1 LLELLLSQS
10 VDSLNF
16 ATAAGYD
23 AASGLHYIGAAAT
36 QKHSS
41 DILLASPK
49 FEQLIERA
57 KSEFDVIVLDSP
69 PIGYV
74 VDARV
79 VTRFADLILYIVR
92 YGRTSQRAAMAALR
106 EMLSEPKPV
115 PAALVLNNTQAS
127 LLSYYYSGKEHK
139 YYRG

>member
-1 LLELLLSQS
+1 LLDILVSQS
-10 VDSLNF
+10 IDSLNF
-16 ATAAGYD
+16 STSAGYD
-23 AASGLHYIGAAAT
+23 PASGLHYIGAATT

-41 DILLASPK
+41 DILLSSPK
-49 FEQLIERA
+49 FEQLVERA
-57 KSEFDVIVLDSP
+57 KSEFEVIVLDSP
-69 PIGYV
+69 PVGYV

-92 YGRTSQRAAMAALR
+92 YGRTSQRTVMSALR

-115 PAALVLNNTQAS
+115 PAALVLNNAQTS
-127 LLSYYYSGKEHK
+127 SMSYYYSGKVHA